1 MALMIGDGLPS
12 NQIVMKFIL
21 FSVGNV
27 NVCVGI
33 KIDVTKQIHDNY
45 VLCSI
50 RVHFMAHC
58 INVQTLSRLLVVI
71 CFRNLL

>member
-1 MALMIGDGLPS
+1 
-12 NQIVMKFIL
+12 MKFIL
-21 FSVGNV
+21 FSVGNA
-27 NVCVGI
+27 NVCEGI
-33 KIDVTKQIHDNY
+33 NIDVTKQIHDNY

-58 INVQTLSRLLVVI
+58 INLQTLSRLLVVI